1 MNKTAFKFQNQEYCQ
16 NFQKKQPLSEK
27 SIKKLLVVSSFLAF
41 FSWLALKNLYPL
53 NFNEHTSDFVFRKSS
68 SSKDTVNKTAQTF
81 PLLVNLKGKKGP
93 QLARI
98 YVSIIFSENS
108 LEKEFLSQGN
118 KLEKHILFILSGQS
132 IDILSKEKNHFEKQI
147 RSQLN
152 VFLTENL
159 IDGVRI
165 RTEKLN

>member
-16 NFQKKQPLSEK
+16 SSQKKEPLSEK
-27 SIKKLLVVSSFLAF
+27 SIKKLLAVSSFLAF
-41 FSWLALKNLYPL
+41 FSLLALKSLYSL
-53 NFNEHTSDFVFRKSS
+53 NFNKQTSDVAFRKSFS
-68 SSKDTVNKTAQTF
+68 PKDTFKTAQVF

-98 YVSIIFSENS
+98 YVSITLNENS

-118 KLEKHILFILSGQS
+118 KLEKHLLFILSGQS
-132 IDILSKEKNHFEKQI
+132 VDNLSKKKNHFEKQI

-152 VFLTENL
+152 AFLTENL